1 MFDAIKKFF
10 STLKKH
16 PHSRCTFAVTTG
28 AFLGEIL
35 IFIKQ
40 TNDNYHFLSVPNNIN
55 RIIPKEKF
63 DFGIEN
69 NILQLVERL
78 PKDVHAV
85 TVKQYEKNESNH

>member
-1 MFDAIKKFF
+1 MFDAIKKFIA
-10 STLKKH
+10 TLKKH

-28 AFLGEIL
+28 AFLGEII

-69 NILQLVERL
+69 NILQLIERL